1 LLRKRDRAGEFLTA
15 QTKNFKSMKFIE
27 SKLRKKGK
35 LEGKLSTLDV
45 FTVMGAVYKRGNKV
59 N

>member
-1 LLRKRDRAGEFLTA
+1 
-15 QTKNFKSMKFIE
+15 MKFIE

-35 LEGKLSTLDV
+35 LEGELSTLDV